1 MTKIKEIVEKID
13 RNALASAIGLM
24 CLSWA
29 ALPIVY
35 WLIIKK
41 KEGEIKKNENRN

>member
-1 MTKIKEIVEKID
+1 MTPIKEIAEKID
-13 RNALASAIGLM
+13 KEALASAIGLM

-41 KEGEIKKNENRN
+41 KEGDKK

>member
-1 MTKIKEIVEKID
+1 MSKITENIGKID
-13 RNALASAIGLM
+13 RKALASAVGLM

-35 WLIIKK
+35 WLIVKRKVSGKK
-41 KEGEIKKNENRN
+41 DGKNS

>member
-1 MTKIKEIVEKID
+1 MTKITEIAGKVDKE
-13 RNALASAIGLM
+13 ALASAIGLM

-35 WLIIKK
+35 WLIVKK
-41 KEGEIKKNENRN
+41 KDGGEKNADHE

>member
-1 MTKIKEIVEKID
+1 MTKIKEIAEKID
-13 RNALASAIGLM
+13 REALAGAIGLM

-41 KEGEIKKNENRN
+41 KEGDGK